1 MKTVTFYTVVLS
13 VILGFGAC
21 ATAKMDKELAK
32 QIRSDERLKIVS
44 AKAEEL
50 IQNGL
55 NAGDS
60 YNEIWI
66 RDLNTFIELACKVSD
81 TAKIREALLTFFKF
95 QGQDGN
101 IVDGYVPKEKARIS
115 YNYIYSDLAP
125 EFGAHKNTV
134 ETDQESSLIQAIAKY
149 IRVTNDRSFLNEVID
164 GTSVGFGGSMTL
176 DQMGLF
182 PSLGQHNTV
191 FWHWK
196 QTPAQA
202 LENARSA
209 QVYLTSANA
218 ISETGEIVNIDGTG
232 NRVASMLYGHEA
244 LYIVAGVNK
253 LAPDLASAMD
263 RARSIAAPLNA
274 RRLQRKTPC
283 ALAEPMRCHDC
294 NSPERICRGFVTLA
308 RPMGSIGQTHV
319 ILIEESL
326 GY

>member
-1 MKTVTFYTVVLS
+1 MNLETAVKNLTAHGFSVRVFRTAQDAANAISQELSDKT
-13 VILGFGAC
+13 
-21 ATAKMDKELAK
+21 
-32 QIRSDERLKIVS
+32 
-44 AKAEEL
+44 
-50 IQNGL
+50 
-55 NAGDS
+55 
-60 YNEIWI
+60 
-66 RDLNTFIELACKVSD
+66 
-81 TAKIREALLTFFKF
+81 
-95 QGQDGN
+95 
-101 IVDGYVPKEKARIS
+101 
-115 YNYIYSDLAP
+115 
-125 EFGAHKNTV
+125 
-134 ETDQESSLIQAIAKY
+134 
-149 IRVTNDRSFLNEVID
+149 
-164 GTSVGFGGSMTL
+164 VGFGGSVTL
-176 DQMGLF
+176 QKN
-182 PSLGQHNTV
+182 NTV
-191 FWHWK
+191 YWHWK

-232 NRVASMLYGHEA
+232 NRVASMLCGHEA

-294 NSPERICRGFVTLA
+294 SSPERICRGFVTLA
-308 RPMGSIGQTHV
+308 RPMGGIGQTHV